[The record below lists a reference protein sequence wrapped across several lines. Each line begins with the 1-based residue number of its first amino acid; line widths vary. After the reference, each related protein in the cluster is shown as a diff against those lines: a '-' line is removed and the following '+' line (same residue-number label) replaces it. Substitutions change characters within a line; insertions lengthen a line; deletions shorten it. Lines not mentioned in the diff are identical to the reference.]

1 MNKHFT
7 YVLPSSFVLISSTRL
22 YSMFTHPMPFCIKGA
37 RVLSLCS
44 CRRLSVINYAFNY
57 KIIEYAC

>member
-22 YSMFTHPMPFCIKGA
+22 YSMFTHPMPFCVKGA
-37 RVLSLCS
+37 RVLTTKSLLMQATISDQLCIQ
-44 CRRLSVINYAFNY
+44 L
-57 KIIEYAC
+57 